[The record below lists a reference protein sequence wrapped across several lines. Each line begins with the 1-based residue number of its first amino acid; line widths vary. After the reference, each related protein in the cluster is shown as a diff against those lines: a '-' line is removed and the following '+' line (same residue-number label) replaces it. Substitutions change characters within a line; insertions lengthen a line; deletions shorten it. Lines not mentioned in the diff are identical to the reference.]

1 MSHVRGGVTARAIL
15 VGIFG
20 TIAVII
26 WIHVA
31 ELVLGGARGHTALA
45 NTSIPVGAFCALST
59 LVGINLLIGR
69 LRPKSRMTR
78 QELLVSYIMMTSATV
93 IASSGGVHFL
103 VPAMTAAFYFASPE
117 NGWERFHRYIP
128 IWFGPRDAHVLRGFY
143 EGDSSVPFLQWLIP
157 VLVWSSFLMLFTFST
172 ICICVILRR
181 QWIEREKLV
190 FPTVVL
196 PLEITKERTSFW
208 MDRLMWIGFSIAFLI
223 GTINTASLNIPA
235 IPSIKVR
242 PTDISGYFTERPWN
256 AIGYTPVSFYP
267 FVIGIGYLLSL
278 DVSFSCWFFY
288 ILTKIQLV
296 FGAMMGWYGGGAT
309 SMARFPFL
317 GHQGAGAFLALAAL
331 SLWIGRGHLRNVVS
345 SAIRRDGS
353 NGEPLQYRWA
363 LIGLVASIIALL
375 SFCMASGM
383 SPIPPLI
390 LLSIAFSYMIAATRV
405 RAETGNAWLFG
416 PQVDP
421 HILTTTAFGTRSFS
435 PKDLTIMAYLRSI
448 TTFDLRCLSMPHQ
461 LDGFKMAESAG
472 INQRKLLKAMI
483 WSISIGIIFS
493 FWSGLF
499 IWHRY
504 GALARTDVWRTMM
517 GMQPFVELQ
526 GELDN
531 PSKPDTYGLAF
542 VAIGALFTWFLSF
555 MRSRFLWWPFHPV
568 GYAMANTFTMAQLWM
583 PFALAWLAKS
593 LLIRYGGIR
602 VYRRWQPFF
611 LGLIFGD
618 FINGGLWTLVGC
630 FAPIKVYPVNW

>member
-1 MSHVRGGVTARAIL
+1 MSHIRGGVTGRAIL

-20 TIAVII
+20 TIAVIT

-59 LVGINLLIGR
+59 LVGINFLIGR
-69 LRPKSRMTR
+69 LRPGSRMTR
-78 QELLVSYIMMTSATV
+78 QELLTSYIMMTSATV

-128 IWFGPRDAHVLRGFY
+128 TWFGPRNAHVLRGFY

-181 QWIEREKLV
+181 QWVDREKLV

-196 PLEITKERTSFW
+196 PLEITKERTGFW
-208 MDRLMWIGFSIAFLI
+208 RDRLMWIGFSIAFLI

-288 ILTKIQLV
+288 ILTKVQLV

-331 SLWIGRGHLRNVVS
+331 SLWIGRGHLRNVIS
-345 SAIRRDGS
+345 SAIRG
-353 NGEPLQYRWA
+353 NGDKEEPLQYRWA

-435 PKDLTIMAYLRSI
+435 LRDLTIMAYLRSI

-472 INQRKLLKAMI
+472 INQGKLLKAMV

-542 VAIGALFTWFLSF
+542 VVIGALFTWFLSL

-630 FAPIKVYPVNW
+630 FVPIKVYPVNW

>member
-1 MSHVRGGVTARAIL
+1 MGPSKEGVTGRAIL
-15 VGIFG
+15 FGVLG
-20 TIAVII
+20 TIAVIV
-26 WIHVA
+26 WIHIA

-45 NTSIPVGAFCALST
+45 NTSIPVGAFCALSLLFGINA
-59 LVGINLLIGR
+59 LVGKF
-69 LRPKSRMTR
+69 RPGMKMKR
-78 QELLVSYIMMTSATV
+78 QELLTSYIMMTSATV
-93 IASSGGVHFL
+93 LASSGGIHFL

-128 IWFGPRDAHVLRGFY
+128 SWFGPRDSHLLRGFY
-143 EGDSSVPFLQWLIP
+143 EGDSWVP
-157 VLVWSSFLMLFTFST
+157 VLKWLVPVLFWSFFLILFTFST
-172 ICICVILRR
+172 ICICVILRK
-181 QWIEREKLV
+181 QWVDREKLV

-196 PLEITKERTSFW
+196 PLEMTKEGTGFW
-208 MDRLMWIGFSIAFLI
+208 KDRMMWIGFLIAFFI

-278 DVSFSCWFFY
+278 EVSFSCWFFY
-288 ILTKIQLV
+288 ILTKVQLV

-309 SMARFPFL
+309 SLARFPFL
-317 GHQGAGAFLALAAL
+317 GHQGAGAFLALTAL
-331 SLWIGRGHLRNVVS
+331 SLWIGRGHLRKVLFTTV
-345 SAIRRDGS
+345 RKDGDE
-353 NGEPLQYRWA
+353 GEPLPYRWA
-363 LIGLVASIIALL
+363 VIGFMGSTLVLL
-375 SFCMASGM
+375 SLFIASGI
-383 SPIPPLI
+383 SPIPPL
-390 LLSIAFSYMIAATRV
+390 LLLFFALFYMIAATRV

-421 HILTTTAFGTRSFS
+421 HLLVMTTFGTRAFS
-435 PKDLTIMAYLRSI
+435 DRDLTIMAYLRSI

-461 LDGFKMAESAG
+461 LDGFKMAQSAG
-472 INQRKLLKAMI
+472 MNPRKVLKAMI
-483 WSISIGIIFS
+483 MSITVGTIFA

-504 GALARTDVWRTMM
+504 GALARTDAWRTTM

-526 GELDN
+526 GELEN
-531 PSKPDTYGLAF
+531 PSRPDIYGLAF
-542 VAIGALFTWFLSF
+542 VSIGAILTWFLSF

-583 PFALAWLAKS
+583 PFLIAWLVKS
-593 LLIRYGGIR
+593 LLIRYGGFKA
-602 VYRRWQPFF
+602 YRKWQPFF
-611 LGLIFGD
+611 LGLILGD
-618 FINGGLWTLVGC
+618 FINGGFWTLVGC
-630 FAPIKVYPVNW
+630 LVPIRVYPVNW